1 MLVRVGCEF
10 RYNTTAP
17 VPSLWQVR
25 TRLSS
30 HRIRTEQWEPPAPA
44 SVYLD
49 SYGNECDRLVLP
61 LGTSTLRYDA
71 LVEVPDRPD
80 DVNENATQ
88 SAIEDL
94 PDEAFLF
101 LLPSHLCAPEPIYN
115 EAWRLFGDTAPG
127 YERVRS
133 ISEWVHQHITYR
145 VGASYTNTTAA
156 DVFASRVGVCR
167 DFTQLGIALCRALN
181 VPARYVA
188 GYLPDIGVTATD
200 IPMDF
205 SSWFEAWIGSQ
216 WWTFDPRNNEP
227 RIGRVVVAYGRDASD
242 TAMVTTWGQATLEQM
257 VVWADEV
264 GDAA

>member
-1 MLVRVGCEF
+1 
-10 RYNTTAP
+10 
-17 VPSLWQVR
+17 
-25 TRLSS
+25 
-30 HRIRTEQWEPPAPA
+30 
-44 SVYLD
+44 VYID

-61 LGTSTLRYDA
+61 AGTSTLRYDA
-71 LVEVPDRPD
+71 TVEVPDRPD
-80 DVNENATQ
+80 DVDKDATQ

-115 EAWRLFGDTAPG
+115 EAWGLFGDIVPG

-133 ISEWVHQHITYR
+133 ISEWVHEHLTYE
-145 VGASYTNTTAA
+145 VGASSATTTAA
-156 DVFASRVGVCR
+156 DVFASGIGVCR

-188 GYLPDIGVTATD
+188 GYLPDIGVTPPFP
-200 IPMDF
+200 PMDF

-227 RIGRVVVAYGRDASD
+227 RIGRVVIAYGRDASD
-242 TAMVTTWGQATLEQM
+242 TAMVTTWGKATLEQM